1 MPAGDA
7 LAEPITGEAIRNEA
21 HDEKKASIAAVSA
34 HEEAI
39 QRGGQQSDSMY
50 EYPTEEEMESLR
62 RIAAPIPAKIFTIA
76 FIELCERFSFYG
88 CTVVC
93 K

>member
-1 MPAGDA
+1 MPTGDA
-7 LAEPITGEAIRNEA
+7 LAEPITGTEIRSEAQ
-21 HDEKKASIAAVSA
+21 DERKASLAAASARDAAIAAGEVPTG
-34 HEEAI
+34 EFLEV
-39 QRGGQQSDSMY
+39 
-50 EYPTEEEMESLR
+50 PTEEEIRTLR

-76 FIELCERFSFYG
+76 FIELCERFSYYG